1 MARIVRV
8 DTLDNT
14 TLDIELS
21 NGNLILFD
29 ITKLLREDSSYAQ
42 LGKWTLLPRPL
53 TDGERIFWKDGPSL
67 SLEEI
72 FEMLEREE
80 EKEES
85 V

>member
-8 DTLDNT
+8 DTLDNA

-29 ITKLLREDSSYAQ
+29 ISRLLREDSSFAQ
-42 LGKWTLLPRPL
+42 LYKWTLLPRPL
-53 TDGERIFWKDGPSL
+53 TDGVRIFWENGPSL

-72 FEMLEREE
+72 FKMV
-80 EKEES
+80 ES
-85 V
+85 GE

>member
-8 DTLDNT
+8 DTLDNA
-14 TLDIELS
+14 TLDIELN
-21 NGNLILFD
+21 NGSLILFNL
-29 ITKLLREDSSYAQ
+29 TRLLREDSGYEQ

-72 FEMLEREE
+72 FKMLEGGE
-80 EKEES
+80 
-85 V
+85 